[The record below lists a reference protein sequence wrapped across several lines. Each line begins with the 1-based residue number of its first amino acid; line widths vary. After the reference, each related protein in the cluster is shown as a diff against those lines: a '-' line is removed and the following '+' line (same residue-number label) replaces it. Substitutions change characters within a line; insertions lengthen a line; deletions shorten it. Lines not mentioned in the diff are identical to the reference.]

1 MIISS
6 VVNRC
11 TMYTCMHPCT
21 VGTATH
27 GEREKSLAKN
37 TKVAPSTN
45 NNFFCYKNHLKF
57 CTFHGIKININS
69 LMFLFE
75 KLC

>member
-45 NNFFCYKNHLKF
+45 NNFFV
-57 CTFHGIKININS
+57 IKIT
-69 LMFLFE
+69 
-75 KLC
+75 